1 MGNNN
6 QSGTDGGR
14 MGRALRIGMVNHF
27 MPEPGVK
34 HGGVV
39 QMAHVL
45 AQGLAARGHEVTVWT
60 YSPRPA
66 GALYQVQSLP
76 GERFARSWLGARLT
90 FGLLGNLFFALP
102 RYGDVDVLV
111 VHGDSA
117 LLGLRRPSLIR
128 IMYGSGLGEAVS
140 ASNPLRFG
148 AQLVIYLQELFSAL
162 VQRNTLGIS
171 RNTTRHNPFVRQ
183 WAHIGV
189 DTQLFRSDEAARSA
203 HPCVLFVGTLGG
215 RKRGGWL
222 LEQFQKRI
230 LPRLPDAILHMVTEP
245 GPESPGVV
253 YHTGIADED
262 LAQLY
267 RECWVY
273 ASPSQYEGFGLPY
286 LEAMA
291 SRTPVLAT
299 PNPGSL
305 EIIGDRDCGI
315 LARDE
320 EFADRLL
327 DLLTDPDLRVKCV
340 AEGAR
345 RADEL
350 SLERMLDRYESM
362 IEQVAGGD

>member
-1 MGNNN
+1 
-6 QSGTDGGR
+6 
-14 MGRALRIGMVNHF
+14 
-27 MPEPGVK
+27 
-34 HGGVV
+34 
-39 QMAHVL
+39 
-45 AQGLAARGHEVTVWT
+45 
-60 YSPRPA
+60 
-66 GALYQVQSLP
+66 
-76 GERFARSWLGARLT
+76 
-90 FGLLGNLFFALP
+90 
-102 RYGDVDVLV
+102 
-111 VHGDSA
+111 
-117 LLGLRRPSLIR
+117 
-128 IMYGSGLGEAVS
+128 
-140 ASNPLRFG
+140 
-148 AQLVIYLQELFSAL
+148 
-162 VQRNTLGIS
+162 
-171 RNTTRHNPFVRQ
+171 
-183 WAHIGV
+183 
-189 DTQLFRSDEAARSA
+189 
-203 HPCVLFVGTLGG
+203 
-215 RKRGGWL
+215 
-222 LEQFQKRI
+222 
-230 LPRLPDAILHMVTEP
+230 
-245 GPESPGVV
+245 
-253 YHTGIADED
+253 TGIADED